1 MKQTKGPKIS
11 NQGYARWLGF
21 GVEFCGVLAVCCYIG
36 YKLDQRLSTSPW
48 FLLAGFFLGFVGMLY
63 IVIKETWNQGRK
75 Q

>member
-1 MKQTKGPKIS
+1 MKQTENSKIS
-11 NQGYARWLGF
+11 NRGYTRWLGF
-21 GVEFCGVLAVCCYIG
+21 GVEFGGVLAVFCYLG
-36 YKLDQRLSTSPW
+36 YKLDQKLNTSPW

>member
-1 MKQTKGPKIS
+1 MKQTENSKIS
-11 NQGYARWLGF
+11 NQGHTRWFGF
-21 GVEFCGVLAVCCYIG
+21 GVEFGGVLAVCCYIG
-36 YKLDQRLSTSPW
+36 YKLDQKFNTSPW